1 MLTKFAFHSRRLGII
16 ALSLGAAGLMWV
28 SWSRGVPLFS
38 RLSRKPVDFSRDIQ
52 PIFNQNCVACHGGV
66 RQKNGVSFIFREAAL
81 GTGKSGRPTIVPGNP
96 GASELMARVTSSD
109 PDARMPY
116 HAPPLPPDQ
125 IELLRRWIKEGAK
138 WTDHWAFVPPNP
150 QPLPSVK
157 QPDWVRQP
165 LDRFVLARL
174 DRESLKPA
182 LEASKSELLRRVSLD
197 LTGLPPTPEEEAAY
211 LADSSPNA
219 YEKQVDRLLV
229 SPAYG
234 ERWASMWLDLARYAD
249 TMGYE
254 ADRRRPGVWP
264 YRDWVIDAF
273 NRNLPYD
280 QFVTTQLAGDLFPNP
295 TFADRIATSFH
306 RQTPNN
312 QEGGTDDEE
321 FRTIAVIDR
330 VATTWS
336 VLNGVTMNCVQC
348 HSHPYDPIRHT
359 DYYKSLAFFN
369 TSNDADLDDDSP
381 FLRVPKDRA
390 RDAEASQ
397 IQREIAHLLRSQEAS
412 DRAVEEKSGWELL
425 PIQSA
430 GANEVLVLEP
440 IVPKLELELSKL
452 KKKKMPPKAKAE
464 QIKDLLDTLSV
475 TKKRLAHAKAV
486 GHPAQTF
493 HIHDGEAFADANTP
507 PQSFYELTAAA
518 TAGVVTA
525 IRVEVPPLDGAK
537 ARHTPE
543 TGFIVDKVQASIL
556 RPNGRRGEIAFRYF
570 IQDSEANLED
580 SVSRA
585 AAPKQAPGGKEVAS
599 GFAANSKLF
608 RTRWIVG
615 VPSKPLQLAPGSR
628 IVVALK
634 QTQGVDF
641 KPAPIQRVRLS
652 LSGDP
657 CWTSLSQDPSR
668 AKDIARLED
677 LERKLAKIPTVN
689 LPVMSEEQPYEQRA
703 TLEFERGNF
712 LTKIGPDLAPD
723 VPAIFPKL
731 PVSEP
736 RNRLTLAKW
745 FFAPGQPL
753 TARVAVNRYWEEL
766 FGTGLVETLENF
778 GSVGEPPSHPEL
790 LDWLALHFQN
800 DLHWDIKALLRE
812 LVTSATYRQ
821 SAASTPV
828 LTERDPRNRLL
839 ARGPQQRLT
848 AEMVRDQALV
858 ASGLLNRTVGGPP
871 VMPPQPVGVWKSVYN
886 DDGWKD
892 ATGPNRYRRAIYT
905 FVKRTSGYPS
915 FLTFDASDRDT
926 SLPRRIPTNTPLQ
939 ALVTLNDPVYQEAAE
954 SLAKRAMREAVTK
967 TNGGSS
973 AEDVLDAR
981 LSYETRLVLSRDPTP
996 RELSVLRAFF
1006 KKTLALSGQPSLVPA
1021 KMKVRDNSVPKV
1033 GASTREMDGLTA
1045 VGSVLFNL
1053 DAALT
1058 R

>member
-1 MLTKFAFHSRRLGII
+1 
-16 ALSLGAAGLMWV
+16 
-28 SWSRGVPLFS
+28 
-38 RLSRKPVDFSRDIQ
+38 VDFSRDIR

-66 RQKNGVSFIFREAAL
+66 RQKNGVSFVFREAAL
-81 GTGKSGRPTIVPGNP
+81 GVGKSGHPTIVPGNP
-96 GASELMARVTSSD
+96 DASELMARVTSTD
-109 PDARMPY
+109 PDVRMPY
-116 HAPPLPPDQ
+116 HAPPLPREQ
-125 IELLRRWIKEGAK
+125 IALLRRWIKEGAK
-138 WTDHWAFVPPNP
+138 WTDHWAFVPPKS
-150 QPLPSVK
+150 QPLPPVK
-157 QPDWVRQP
+157 HANWVRQP
-165 LDRFVLARL
+165 LDRFILARL
-174 DRESLKPA
+174 ERESLTHAP
-182 LEASKSELLRRVSLD
+182 EASKSELLRRVSLD
-197 LTGLPPTPEEEAAY
+197 LTGLPPTSEEEAAY
-211 LADSSPNA
+211 LADSSFDA
-219 YEKQVDRLLV
+219 YERQVDRLLA
-229 SPAYG
+229 SPGYG
-234 ERWASMWLDLARYAD
+234 ERWASLWLDLARYAD

-264 YRDWVIDAF
+264 YRDWVIEAF

-280 QFVTTQLAGDLFPNP
+280 EFVTTQLAGDLFPNP
-295 TFADRIATSFH
+295 RFADRIATSFH

-321 FRTIAVIDR
+321 FRLIAVMDR

-381 FLRVPKDRA
+381 YLRVPKDRA
-390 RDAEASQ
+390 RYAEASQ
-397 IQREIAHLLRSQEAS
+397 IQQEIAQLLRSQEAS
-412 DRAVEEKSGWELL
+412 DREVEEKTRWKPL
-425 PIQSA
+425 PIQA
-430 GANEVLVLEP
+430 ATANEVLALEP
-440 IVPKLELELSKL
+440 MVPELELDLAKL
-452 KKKKMPPKAKAE
+452 KEKKMPPKAKAE

-486 GHPAQTF
+486 GGPAKTF
-493 HIHDGEAFADANTP
+493 HIHNGEAFADANTP
-507 PQSFYELTAAA
+507 PQSFYELTAAT
-518 TAGVVTA
+518 TAMVVTA
-525 IRVEVPPLDGAK
+525 IRVEAPPLDEVK

-543 TGFIVDKVQASIL
+543 TGFIVDKVQASVL
-556 RPNGRRGEIAFRYF
+556 QPAGLEEKIAFRYF

-580 SVSRA
+580 SVSGA
-585 AAPKQAPGGKEVAS
+585 PVPKQAPGAREVPS

-634 QTQGVDF
+634 QTQIVDS
-641 KPAPIQRVRLS
+641 KPSLIQRVRLS
-652 LSGDP
+652 FSDDP
-657 CWTSLSQDPSR
+657 CWTSLSQDPAR
-668 AKDIARLED
+668 AKDIARLKD
-677 LERKLAKIPTVN
+677 LERKLAKIPAVK

-712 LTKIGPDLAPD
+712 LTKIGPDLTPD
-723 VPAIFPKL
+723 VPAIFPEL
-731 PVSEP
+731 PAGAP

-766 FGTGLVETLENF
+766 FGTGIVETLENF
-778 GSVGEPPSHPEL
+778 GSVGEAPSHPEL

-800 DLHWDIKALLRE
+800 DLHWDMKALLRE

-821 SAASTPV
+821 SAASTPA

-839 ARGPQQRLT
+839 ARGPRQRLT

-858 ASGLLNRTVGGPP
+858 ASGLLNRTMGGPP
-871 VMPPQPVGVWKSVYN
+871 VMPPQPAGVWKSVYN
-886 DDGWKD
+886 DDSWKD

-915 FLTFDASDRDT
+915 FLIFDASDRDT

-954 SLAKRAMREAVTK
+954 SLARRAMREAVTK
-967 TNGGSS
+967 TNGGAS
-973 AEDVLDAR
+973 AEEVLDAR

-996 RELSVLRAFF
+996 QELSVLRAFF
-1006 KKTLALSGQPSLVPA
+1006 KKTLTLSDQPSLVPA
-1021 KMKVRDNSVPKV
+1021 KMKMRDNSVQKED
-1033 GASTREMDGLTA
+1033 ASAKELDGLIA